1 MTTIRSSPTAYVVS
15 LAAVAA
21 AVVAR
26 LLLEPLLTDRLP
38 FITLFIAVGFAA
50 WYGGKGHG
58 FLALVVGAVASAFFL
73 LQPRYSFAI
82 DQSENQVGLLLY
94 GVVGFASIAMFESL
108 RKAQRR
114 VEEQRRQLEQE
125 LAARRATEQ
134 AYAEQAERLRT
145 TLASIGDA
153 VITTDMEAR
162 ITNMNAVAEKLT
174 GWTTAEAMG
183 QPLDA
188 VFCIVNEATR
198 KAVENPAFRALKEG
212 VIVGLANHTIL
223 IAKNGTERPIDDS
236 AAPIR
241 CKDGEMVG
249 CVLVFRDISERH
261 RREAEREERE
271 RQFQTLAESIPQL
284 AWMANT
290 DGHIFWYNRRWYE
303 YTGTTPEQIDGWRW
317 QSVHDPKELPKVLER
332 WKTSLATGIPFD
344 MTFPLKGQDGQF
356 RPFLTRVEPV
366 KDDEGRVV
374 RWFGTNTDITELKRA
389 EQALLDSEQRMR
401 LATETTQVG
410 IWEWNVITGELRWDA
425 MMFQIYGIA
434 PTPSGG
440 VQYRDWSESVL
451 PEDLLHQEA
460 VLHDTVERLGSSSRH
475 FRIKRRNDGECRS
488 IECVESVRM
497 NDAGVAEWVVGTNL
511 DVTDRK
517 HADAQLRQLAAELS
531 DAHRR
536 KDEFLATLAHE
547 LRNPLAPIR
556 NGLQVI
562 KLADGDGKVIEQSRS
577 MMERQVEQ
585 MTRLIDDLMDLS
597 RISQGKIVLQKAR
610 MRLAIAVQH
619 AVETSRPLIEQQGH
633 ELVLDVPD
641 EPIHVDG
648 DETRL
653 CQVFAN
659 ILNNAAKYTDRGG
672 LIRLRVR
679 QAGGEV
685 VVTVEDN
692 GVGIPAPMLPKVFDM
707 FTQVERSLEKSQ
719 GGLGIGLNIVKRLVE
734 MHSGTIGVKSDG
746 DGMGSRFTVHLPVV
760 EAVTENTPDDATG
773 DKTTTAPRRRILVV
787 DDNRDGA
794 ESLAQLLSI
803 MGNETLIAH
812 DGVQAV
818 EGAASFRP
826 DVILMDI
833 GMPKLNGYEACR
845 RIREKAWGKNIVIVA
860 CTGWGQEDDKQKSQ
874 EAGFD
879 FHMVKP
885 VDPAALVKLVAV
897 PQNVG
902 GDGSLHTVA
911 AS

>member
-1 MTTIRSSPTAYVVS
+1 MNSRFRQHVLPYLV
-15 LAAVAA
+15 AVAA
-21 AVVAR
+21 TAGVILVRWLLDPLVGSQYPYVTIFGAVAAVV
-26 LLLEPLLTDRLP
+26 
-38 FITLFIAVGFAA
+38 
-50 WYGGKGHG
+50 WYGGYRPATIASVLG
-58 FLALVVGAVASAFFL
+58 VVACVYLFVEPRGSFAAAHAGDYVGVVLFL
-73 LQPRYSFAI
+73 LTCAVI
-82 DQSENQVGLLLY
+82 I
-94 GVVGFASIAMFESL
+94 GFGEGM
-108 RKAQRR
+108 RVAQRR
-114 VEEQRRQLEQE
+114 TEEKQ
-125 LAARRATEQ
+125 
-134 AYAEQAERLRT
+134 ERLRT

-153 VITTDMEAR
+153 VITTDVEAR
-162 ITNMNAVAEKLT
+162 ITNVNAVAEKLT
-174 GWTTAEAMG
+174 GWTIAEAMG

-188 VFCIVNEATR
+188 VFRIVNETTR
-198 KAVENPAFRALKEG
+198 KTVENPAIRALREG
-212 VIVGLANHTIL
+212 VIVGLANHTVL
-223 IAKNGTERPIDDS
+223 IAKDGTERPIDDS

-241 CKDGEMVG
+241 CKDGEVVG

-261 RREAEREERE
+261 RQEAELEEQE
-271 RQFQTLAESIPQL
+271 RQFHTLAESIPQL

-290 DGHIFWYNRRWYE
+290 DGHNFWYNRRWYE
-303 YTGTTPEQIDGWRW
+303 YTGTTLEQMEGWGW
-317 QSVHDPKELPKVLER
+317 QSVHDPEELPKVLER
-332 WKTSLATGIPFD
+332 WKTSIATGMPFD
-344 MTFPLKGQDGQF
+344 MTFPLKGRDGQF

-374 RWFGTNTDITELKRA
+374 RWFGTNTDITELKRVQ
-389 EQALLDSEQRMR
+389 QALHDSERRMR
-401 LATETTQVG
+401 LATETTKVG
-410 IWEWNVITGELRWDA
+410 IWEWNLITGEVRWDA

-434 PTPSGG
+434 PTPNGV
-440 VQYRDWSESVL
+440 VQYRDWSEAVL
-451 PEDLLHQEA
+451 PEDLPQQEA

-475 FRIKRRNDGECRS
+475 FRIKRRDDGECRS
-488 IECVESVRM
+488 IDCVETVRM

-556 NGLQVI
+556 NGLQVM
-562 KLADGDGKVIEQSRS
+562 KLAEGDRMAVERSRS

-610 MRLAIAVQH
+610 LRLAMVVQH

-672 LIRLRVR
+672 RIRLGVE
-679 QAGGEV
+679 QQGSEAV
-685 VVTVEDN
+685 VVVEDN
-692 GVGIPAPMLPKVFDM
+692 GVGIPAPMLPKVFEM
-707 FTQVERSLEKSQ
+707 FTQVDRSLEKSH
-719 GGLGIGLNIVKRLVE
+719 GGLGIGLNIVERLVE
-734 MHSGTIGVKSDG
+734 MHGGTIGVESDG
-746 DGMGSRFTVHLPVV
+746 HGMGSRFTVRLPVV
-760 EAVTENTPDDATG
+760 QAVTENTPDAATG
-773 DKTTTAPRRRILVV
+773 EKATPAARRILVV

-794 ESLAQLLSI
+794 DSLAEMLSI
-803 MGNETLIAH
+803 MGNETQTAH

-818 EGAASFRP
+818 EGAVSFRP

-845 RIREKAWGKNIVIVA
+845 RIREQAWGKNIVIVA

-879 FHMVKP
+879 LHMVKP
-885 VDPAALVKLVAV
+885 VDPAALLKLLAD
-897 PQNVG
+897 PQSVG
-902 GDGSLHTVA
+902 GGGSPQTVA